1 VAAVAQD
8 SLVDWMQKQ
17 NADWR
22 AFAAPGRLLAQP
34 QEETMLQKLIDNA
47 VDEVFA
53 EYDECKSIRS
63 RAVALM
69 DDGEPRTIELTFSGG
84 LTELATM
91 LADANSAIGATG
103 ARSGTSIISLF
114 DQGNEMVFISA
125 GCGGRK
131 AICVLMLDRKTG
143 ISVNDIVLVTGLE
156 QNDDPEIYFCM
167 PTEWVGP
174 TCTVELITTSAP
186 FSKILM

>member
-1 VAAVAQD
+1 MSGDHSADPLMGCGAGEWRSRSARVSAKQRLHRGEFAVAAVAQD

-91 LADANSAIGATG
+91 LVPRVIQTEGTTFSA
-103 ARSGTSIISLF
+103 
-114 DQGNEMVFISA
+114 
-125 GCGGRK
+125 
-131 AICVLMLDRKTG
+131 
-143 ISVNDIVLVTGLE
+143 
-156 QNDDPEIYFCM
+156 
-167 PTEWVGP
+167 
-174 TCTVELITTSAP
+174 
-186 FSKILM
+186 